1 MQSLKAVLGGLLFLV
16 QFLRKGKNVSKRDR
30 FEQRT
35 TIITNFATIL
45 KHNKMKKVI
54 YLLGIMFLM
63 VGAVKAQD
71 TKAEIGPEIEFEKVV
86 HDYGDV
92 PFNGNGECEF
102 RFTNTG
108 NEPLLIQKPKSSCG
122 CTIPSWPNE
131 PILPG
136 ESDVIKVTYRT
147 NRAGNINKTVTVTS
161 NALKNSTVVL
171 RIKGR
176 VLEQA
181 AEAMPEKKND
191 FGNGS
196 PVNNH

>member
-1 MQSLKAVLGGLLFLV
+1 
-16 QFLRKGKNVSKRDR
+16 
-30 FEQRT
+30 
-35 TIITNFATIL
+35 
-45 KHNKMKKVI
+45 MKKLI

-63 VGAVKAQD
+63 VGAAKAQD
-71 TKAEIGPEIEFEKVV
+71 SKAAIGPEIKFDKVE

-92 PFNGNGECEF
+92 PYNGNGECEF

-136 ESDVIKVTYRT
+136 ESDVIKVTYKTSRV
-147 NRAGNINKTVTVTS
+147 GNINKTVTVTS

-181 AEAMPEKKND
+181 SEALPEKKND
-191 FGNGS
+191 FNNGS
-196 PVNNH
+196 PINNK

>member
-1 MQSLKAVLGGLLFLV
+1 
-16 QFLRKGKNVSKRDR
+16 
-30 FEQRT
+30 
-35 TIITNFATIL
+35 
-45 KHNKMKKVI
+45 MKKVI
-54 YLLGIMFLM
+54 YLLGIMFLL
-63 VGAVKAQD
+63 VGAAKAQD
-71 TKAEIGPEIEFEKVV
+71 SKAAIGPEIEFEKVV

-136 ESDVIKVTYRT
+136 ESEVIKVTYRT
-147 NRAGNINKTVTVTS
+147 NRAGAINKTVTVTS

-176 VLEQA
+176 VLEQT
-181 AEAMPEKKND
+181 AEAMPEKKD
-191 FGNGS
+191 FGSGS

>member
-1 MQSLKAVLGGLLFLV
+1 
-16 QFLRKGKNVSKRDR
+16 
-30 FEQRT
+30 
-35 TIITNFATIL
+35 
-45 KHNKMKKVI
+45 MKKII

-63 VGAVKAQD
+63 VGAAKAQD
-71 TKAEIGPEIEFEKVV
+71 SKAAIGPEIEFEKLV

-136 ESDVIKVTYRT
+136 ESDVIKVTYKT
-147 NRAGNINKTVTVTS
+147 NRVGNINKTVTVTS

-181 AEAMPEKKND
+181 NEAMPEKKND
-191 FGNGS
+191 FGKGS
-196 PVNNH
+196 PVNKQ

>member
-1 MQSLKAVLGGLLFLV
+1 
-16 QFLRKGKNVSKRDR
+16 
-30 FEQRT
+30 
-35 TIITNFATIL
+35 
-45 KHNKMKKVI
+45 MKKVM

-63 VGAVKAQD
+63 VGAAKAQD
-71 TKAEIGPEIEFEKVV
+71 SKATIGPEIEFEKVV

-136 ESDVIKVTYRT
+136 ESEAIKVTYRT
-147 NRAGNINKTVTVTS
+147 NKPGVINKTVTVTS

-176 VLEQA
+176 VLDQA
-181 AEAMPEKKND
+181 VEAMPEKKND
-191 FGNGS
+191 FGSGS
-196 PVNNH
+196 PVNKQ

>member
-1 MQSLKAVLGGLLFLV
+1 
-16 QFLRKGKNVSKRDR
+16 
-30 FEQRT
+30 
-35 TIITNFATIL
+35 
-45 KHNKMKKVI
+45 MKKMI
-54 YLLGIMFLM
+54 YLLGIMLLM
-63 VGAVKAQD
+63 AGVAKAQD
-71 TKAEIGPEIEFEKVV
+71 SKAEQNGPEIEFEKVV

-92 PFNGNGECEF
+92 PYNGNGECEF

-108 NEPLLIQKPKSSCG
+108 TEPLLVQKPKSSCG

-161 NALKNSTVVL
+161 NAVKNSTVVL

-176 VLEQA
+176 VLEQPTEVLPA
-181 AEAMPEKKND
+181 
-191 FGNGS
+191 
-196 PVNNH
+196 NNNVEGAPINNK

>member
-1 MQSLKAVLGGLLFLV
+1 
-16 QFLRKGKNVSKRDR
+16 
-30 FEQRT
+30 
-35 TIITNFATIL
+35 
-45 KHNKMKKVI
+45 MKKVI
-54 YLLGIMFLM
+54 YLLGIMLLM

-71 TKAEIGPEIEFEKVV
+71 KKAQNGPEIEFEKVV

-122 CTIPSWPNE
+122 CTIPSWPKE

-136 ESDVIKVTYRT
+136 ESEVIKVTYRT

-161 NALKNSTVVL
+161 NAIKNSTVVL

-176 VLEQA
+176 VLEQPN
-181 AEAMPEKKND
+181 EAMPEKKSNA
-191 FGNGS
+191 GVGT
-196 PVNNH
+196 PVNKN

>member
-1 MQSLKAVLGGLLFLV
+1 
-16 QFLRKGKNVSKRDR
+16 
-30 FEQRT
+30 
-35 TIITNFATIL
+35 
-45 KHNKMKKVI
+45 MKKVI
-54 YLLGIMFLM
+54 YLLGIMLLM
-63 VGAVKAQD
+63 AGAAKAQD
-71 TKAEIGPEIEFEKVV
+71 TKATDKNSKTLSKEIKTAQDNKAGIGPEIEFEKVV

-147 NRAGNINKTVTVTS
+147 NRVGAINKTVTVTS

-181 AEAMPEKKND
+181 SEAMPEKKND
-191 FGNGS
+191 FGSGS
-196 PVNNH
+196 PVNKQQQQ

>member
-1 MQSLKAVLGGLLFLV
+1 
-16 QFLRKGKNVSKRDR
+16 
-30 FEQRT
+30 
-35 TIITNFATIL
+35 
-45 KHNKMKKVI
+45 MKKVI
-54 YLLGIMFLM
+54 YLLGIMFLL
-63 VGAVKAQD
+63 VGAAKAQD
-71 TKAEIGPEIEFEKVV
+71 SKAPIGPEIEFEKVV
-86 HDYGDV
+86 HDYGDI

-176 VLEQA
+176 VLDQA
-181 AEAMPEKKND
+181 SEAMPEKKND
-191 FGNGS
+191 FGSGS
-196 PVNNH
+196 PVNNR

>member
-1 MQSLKAVLGGLLFLV
+1 
-16 QFLRKGKNVSKRDR
+16 
-30 FEQRT
+30 
-35 TIITNFATIL
+35 
-45 KHNKMKKVI
+45 MKKVI
-54 YLLGIMFLM
+54 YLLGIMLLM
-63 VGAVKAQD
+63 AGVAKAQD
-71 TKAEIGPEIEFEKVV
+71 KETVQLGPEIEFEKVV

-92 PFNGNGECEF
+92 PYNGNGECEF

-108 NEPLLIQKPKSSCG
+108 TEPLLVQKPKSSCG

-161 NALKNSTVVL
+161 NAVKNSTVVL

-176 VLEQA
+176 VLEQPNEVLPA
-181 AEAMPEKKND
+181 NNNSMGA
-191 FGNGS
+191 
-196 PVNNH
+196 PVNNQ

>member
-1 MQSLKAVLGGLLFLV
+1 MKRVIFL
-16 QFLRKGKNVSKRDR
+16 
-30 FEQRT
+30 
-35 TIITNFATIL
+35 I
-45 KHNKMKKVI
+45 
-54 YLLGIMFLM
+54 GIMLLM
-63 VGAVKAQD
+63 AGAAKAQD
-71 TKAEIGPEIEFEKVV
+71 AKTQNGPEIKFDKVV

-92 PFNGNGECEF
+92 PYNGNGECEF

-122 CTIPSWPNE
+122 CTIPSWPQE

-136 ESDVIKVTYRT
+136 ESEVIKVTYKT
-147 NRAGNINKTVTVTS
+147 NRVGQINKTVTVTS

-176 VLEQA
+176 VLDQPTEVL
-181 AEAMPEKKND
+181 PEKTKD

-196 PVNNH
+196 PLSN